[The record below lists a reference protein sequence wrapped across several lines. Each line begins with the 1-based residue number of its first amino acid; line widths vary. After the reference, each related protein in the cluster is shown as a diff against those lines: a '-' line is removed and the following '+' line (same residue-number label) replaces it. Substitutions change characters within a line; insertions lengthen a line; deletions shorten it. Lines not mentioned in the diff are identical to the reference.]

1 MMYAMPQLLKAT
13 MNMVE
18 TRMTPPTT
26 WIMIAVPMNHRKAKT
41 TVHGYRMA
49 LLFVSEVAPTQMKSE
64 LDPSEDEDDFVFISH
79 GPAFR
84 LRGGY
89 TSNDDSSSDMEA
101 NGPKR
106 KRKVNT
112 APKPRKRP
120 SKGKGKARADE
131 DDSDSDSEPGI
142 RVTAKSKRRTGW
154 MFVDKIIHLDSA
166 REFWDVPA
174 RTNRVAY
181 VVDLSGT
188 PGLLESHHKKLTVDG
203 FIKKECQDSF
213 TGPTSSKA
221 EKSLWSN
228 RASREAF
235 VLVWNE
241 IFDAIETITGKK
253 LNFHIFSPKSKLLGV
268 IGDSEGA
275 QAQGLG
281 DVIILRRMN
290 SLTVNGNDTIDV
302 DSILLVIWKTCIVH
316 FHRGVF
322 ALKAYITEND
332 LQYLLGFP
340 YLCSETELQEYYTFC
355 AESSV
360 TKVQSWWAHKVSYPW
375 LLPSLN
381 REVSRMDKRHWDL
394 TPRDTNPI
402 EGSHAQDNQ
411 VNRTKRSLLDAILL
425 TKKLDSETARIIGAT
440 MTSGVTENP
449 NNSLETRYKN
459 QAQRQARGKEKQRE
473 QEGLTGREAK
483 RLRDKLKEKD
493 LQAKNDAL
501 ELKRLRNQLS
511 AVTSMLPQTPRRLQP
526 VAGPSNSNRYITTT
540 PDYIDVDDFYP
551 ESPQPRRMQ
560 ALNLFSGLTPPSP
573 VAEPRSEFDY
583 QAAMKSDVID
593 TTLAAIVADHPM
605 LYPVNDDDDEVLA
618 SDPYVVG

>member
-1 MMYAMPQLLKAT
+1 MRIDRIRRLPGYSQPSYKHHRFYLLFLGALT
-13 MNMVE
+13 WISGVVAHE
-18 TRMTPPTT
+18 PTPPRTPEY
-26 WIMIAVPMNHRKAKT
+26 VPIVIVRVEHHDVCNDSSNYFDYGRSSN
-41 TVHGYRMA
+41 A
-49 LLFVSEVAPTQMKSE
+49 LESPQSKNNCTSV
-64 LDPSEDEDDFVFISH
+64 SH

-84 LRGGY
+84 FRGGAN
-89 TSNDDSSSDMEA
+89 SDDD
-101 NGPKR
+101 
-106 KRKVNT
+106 
-112 APKPRKRP
+112 
-120 SKGKGKARADE
+120 
-131 DDSDSDSEPGI
+131 
-142 RVTAKSKRRTGW
+142 
-154 MFVDKIIHLDSA
+154 
-166 REFWDVPA
+166 
-174 RTNRVAY
+174 
-181 VVDLSGT
+181 
-188 PGLLESHHKKLTVDG
+188 
-203 FIKKECQDSF
+203 C
-213 TGPTSSKA
+213 
-221 EKSLWSN
+221 
-228 RASREAF
+228 
-235 VLVWNE
+235 
-241 IFDAIETITGKK
+241 TITGKK
-253 LNFHIFSPKSKLLGV
+253 LELPDIFSEVEAPQF

-290 SLTVNGNDTIDV
+290 LLTVNGHATIDV

-322 ALKAYITEND
+322 ALKAYISEND

-360 TKVQSWWAHKVSYPW
+360 TKVQSWWAHKLSYPW

-381 REVSRMDKRHWDL
+381 REISRMDKRHWDL

-411 VNRTKRSLLDAILL
+411 VNRTKQSLLDAILL

-440 MTSGVTENP
+440 MTSGVMENP

-459 QAQRQARGKEKQRE
+459 QAQRQAR
-473 QEGLTGREAK
+473 A
-483 RLRDKLKEKD
+483 
-493 LQAKNDAL
+493 
-501 ELKRLRNQLS
+501 
-511 AVTSMLPQTPRRLQP
+511 P
-526 VAGPSNSNRYITTT
+526 T
-540 PDYIDVDDFYP
+540 PDYIDVDDFHP

-560 ALNLFSGLTPPSP
+560 ALNLFSGLAPPSP

-605 LYPVNDDDDEVLA
+605 YPVNNNNNEVLA

>member
-1 MMYAMPQLLKAT
+1 MARYEKPRLRPSST
-13 MNMVE
+13 
-18 TRMTPPTT
+18 TRASQHLALIFRLVLNLCVGFIFADIFTYFLPTT
-26 WIMIAVPMNHRKAKT
+26 NALDLSYCLVYFSGFFTIWLTVLGQLCINASGPVGTTTLRVDKSSSTHSILEGKLPQELHPGMINNRKRRDLVKDTRETMFPEGTGLPAIYAEFDKDQLRDIGDRYIHGITTHADGTHVIITINSDLAKLALDAIWIMVDTTFAV
-41 TVHGYRMA
+41 VHGKTNEWKLVIWLNAIDKHAYIRN
-49 LLFVSEVAPTQMKSE
+49 LGH
-64 LDPSEDEDDFVFISH
+64 ISV
-79 GPAFR
+79 
-84 LRGGY
+84 
-89 TSNDDSSSDMEA
+89 
-101 NGPKR
+101 NGT
-106 KRKVNT
+106 VI
-112 APKPRKRP
+112 
-120 SKGKGKARADE
+120 G
-131 DDSDSDSEPGI
+131 
-142 RVTAKSKRRTGW
+142 RV
-154 MFVDKIIHLDSA
+154 
-166 REFWDVPA
+166 
-174 RTNRVAY
+174 
-181 VVDLSGT
+181 
-188 PGLLESHHKKLTVDG
+188 
-203 FIKKECQDSF
+203 
-213 TGPTSSKA
+213 
-221 EKSLWSN
+221 WSN

-235 VLVWNE
+235 VLVWNG

-302 DSILLVIWKTCIVH
+302 DSILLVIWKMCIVH

-340 YLCSETELQEYYTFC
+340 YLCSEMELQEYYTFC

-440 MTSGVTENP
+440 MTSGVMENP

-483 RLRDKLKEKD
+483 RLQDKLKEKD

-501 ELKRLRNQLS
+501 ES
-511 AVTSMLPQTPRRLQP
+511 
-526 VAGPSNSNRYITTT
+526 
-540 PDYIDVDDFYP
+540 F
-551 ESPQPRRMQ
+551 E
-560 ALNLFSGLTPPSP
+560 F
-573 VAEPRSEFDY
+573 EPLH
-583 QAAMKSDVID
+583 Q
-593 TTLAAIVADHPM
+593 
-605 LYPVNDDDDEVLA
+605 
-618 SDPYVVG
+618 